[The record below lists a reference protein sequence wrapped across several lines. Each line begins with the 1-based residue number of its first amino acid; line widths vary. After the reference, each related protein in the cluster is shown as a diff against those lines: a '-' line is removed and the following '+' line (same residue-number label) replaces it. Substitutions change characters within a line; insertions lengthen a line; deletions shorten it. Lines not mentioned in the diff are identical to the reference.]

1 MGLQQEHVLILDPII
16 IIISIALHQ
25 ATLIFSKSWQSSPI
39 LSPCHYISPLKF
51 IFYTKTG
58 VIFLKPSYDHIVV

>member
-39 LSPCHYISPLKF
+39 LSPCH
-51 IFYTKTG
+51 
-58 VIFLKPSYDHIVV
+58 